1 MVENWMIIKTM
12 ALASAIE
19 NATLARPGLTLF
31 TAKLIN
37 AVIAAASIKLTSM
50 RSINGRANI

>member
-1 MVENWMIIKTM
+1 MIIKTM